1 MADWTTHLPDEAAK
15 NDTGHIQDHND
26 IVAAISE
33 ARTNV
38 DAAEKTATWGQVA
51 NRPSTFPPTVGTTAT
66 TAAAG
71 NHTHADLAKA
81 TDLAA
86 LTARVEALE
95 TPAG

>member
-1 MADWTTHLPDEAAK
+1 MADWTTPLPDAAK
-15 NDTGHIQDHND
+15 AGDAGHIEDHNE
-26 IVAAISE
+26 IVAAIGE
-33 ARTNV
+33 IRTNV

-51 NRPSTFPPTVGTTAT
+51 NRPSTFPPNIGTTAT

-95 TPAG
+95 AAAG